1 MNTWS
6 TSKVDFSTHNR
17 YMDKPSWCPT
27 NREKFQKK
35 LPLHVFVT
43 IPVTFNCIL
52 TKNHDF
58 DDLDKVVTNIL
69 NLMCSKDPG

>member
-52 TKNHDF
+52 MKNHDF